1 VEEQDLL
8 TALLELA
15 EENGMEVRAMPAT
28 ADGSDRAG
36 SLVRLKGKDVL
47 FLSEV
52 AAPADQIAAVAAA
65 LKGRV
70 SLENRYLQPEVRKQ
84 IEEAGERD

>member
-1 VEEQDLL
+1 MEEQDLL

-15 EENGMEVRAMPAT
+15 EENSMEVRAMPAM

-47 FLSEV
+47 FLSET
-52 AAPADQIAAVAAA
+52 ATPADQIAAVAVA

-70 SLENRYLQPEVRKQ
+70 SLEDRYLQPEVRKQ
-84 IEEAGERD
+84 IEESPAGE